1 MAQITTP
8 FFIDA
13 VSGGGMKS
21 KQLAKKIKGKAMKIT
36 LSLIISMLLLA
47 GCANDETASPETAAT
62 PAASTAMISAESPA
76 EEPTAG
82 ADGAVFVEYVWHK
95 EGENFSQEALLEKV
109 VFWNQLIDAGEYEI
123 NRANILFPREA
134 TENYDF
140 IWVMVWPSVAARNA
154 GWAYWA
160 ANDEAAWLQ
169 EVEGVFSF
177 DPANAYLFA
186 SATQRQ
192 PTVPAATNVFEN
204 QFNFCT
210 FNDGQGAAE
219 LAAYQAAHVDFIQE
233 YEASRGPS
241 GYWYTMLDPTFEP
254 PAPRPDF
261 VWLDLWSSAEEKADG
276 VEYYSTSELAAAADA
291 TATCDRVG
299 FAGLNI
305 RS

>member
-1 MAQITTP
+1 
-8 FFIDA
+8 
-13 VSGGGMKS
+13 
-21 KQLAKKIKGKAMKIT
+21 MKIT
-36 LSLIISMLLLA
+36 TALVLSMLLLM
-47 GCANDETASPETAAT
+47 GCADDQAGAPKASAA
-62 PAASTAMISAESPA
+62 PAAGTEMTSAQSPA
-76 EEPTAG
+76 EEAIAA
-82 ADGAVFVEYVWHK
+82 ADDTVFVEYVWHK

-109 VFWNQLIDAGEYEI
+109 LYWNQLIDAGEYEI
-123 NRANILFPREA
+123 SRANILFPREA

-140 IWVMVWPSVAARNA
+140 VWVMVWPSVAARNA

-169 EVEGVFSF
+169 DVEGVFSF

-186 SATQRQ
+186 SAIQRQ
-192 PTVPAATNVFEN
+192 PTLPAATRVFEN

-210 FNDGQGAAE
+210 FNEGQGPAQ

-233 YEASRGPS
+233 YEASGGPS
-241 GYWYTMLDPTFEP
+241 GYWYTMLEPTFEP
-254 PAPRPDF
+254 AAQRPDF

-276 VEYYSTSELAAAADA
+276 MEYFGASELAAAADA
-291 TATCDRVG
+291 MATCNRVG